1 MRHLKRFKIFEEEKA
16 SFGSLSQDKF
26 LEDYLAPISYEI
38 VTDSG
43 DMEKW
48 AKEQALEEVECFYI
62 NSKIFKEFT
71 RQKVKESSD
80 YEYALEDSSEDPNDI
95 LDDMTETEW
104 SNETYWDDFVEE
116 TDYFS
121 KAYER
126 FIDGVEY
133 VGKKG
138 KWGDYYIYETKM
150 SEAESSGGRFN
161 IKGSIMIDKYD
172 GDFLPIE
179 IRKVEELDSI
189 GPSEKELKEFQ
200 KVEVQDAQGEFTLYN
215 TDVIALDKG
224 PEEADH
230 IYISSNK
237 RLISLEGIDWYG
249 KAEIEDNF
257 IDTETLME
265 SIGLAYTSADTSEYY
280 FNLLS
285 HPKFPEFDEQQL
297 KFLLE
302 KIDYESLQDFINQ
315 EPSKAIILL
324 KKNWHRMKENPLFKD
339 LKFPEGS
346 KDKMDTLS
354 DLSDIGI

>member
-16 SFGSLSQDKF
+16 SIGSLSQEKF
-26 LEDYLAPISYEI
+26 LEDYLIPISYEI

-48 AKEQALEEVECFYI
+48 AKEQALEEIEGFYI
-62 NSKIFKEFT
+62 RSKEFKEFT
-71 RQKVKESSD
+71 RQKVKQSSD

-104 SNETYWDDFVEE
+104 SNEIYWDDFVEE
-116 TDYFS
+116 TNYYS
-121 KAYER
+121 RAYER
-126 FIDGVEY
+126 FIDSVEH

-138 KWGDYYIYETKM
+138 KWGDYYIYESKM
-150 SEAESSGGRFN
+150 SEAEPSGSSFN
-161 IKGSIMIDKYD
+161 IKGSIMIEGYD
-172 GDFLPIE
+172 ADFLPIE

-189 GPSEKELKEFQ
+189 GPSEKELKDFQ
-200 KVEVQDAQGEFTLYN
+200 KVEVQDAQGEFALHDTS
-215 TDVIALDKG
+215 VIALDKG
-224 PEEADH
+224 PEEADS
-230 IYISSNK
+230 ILITSNK

-249 KAEIEDNF
+249 KSEIKDNF

-265 SIGLAYTSADTSEYY
+265 SIRLAYTSADTSEYY
-280 FNLLS
+280 FKLLS
-285 HPKFPEFDEQQL
+285 HPKFPEFDEKQL
-297 KFLLE
+297 EFLLE
-302 KIDYESLQDFINQ
+302 RIDYESLQDFINQ

-324 KKNWHRMKENPLFKD
+324 RKNWVRMKENPLFKD